1 MKPCKHLIFAFLAL
15 AMSHTVQ
22 AQSAPLD
29 RVSVQINEGI
39 LLESEITGMLKTVKA
54 NATAAGQDLPSD
66 SALRTQVIERLIM
79 TRLQMQMADRIGLH
93 IGDLQLDQTI
103 GNIAKEQKLTVEQ
116 MQVKIAQEGMSWNQY
131 REQLRE
137 EITLGE
143 IQRIQVQRRIQVSP
157 QEINN
162 LVKMI
167 EEKGLEQV
175 EFQIGHIL
183 IEVPNNPN
191 SEQLEKASKRA
202 ETVLKRVKDGDDF
215 RRTAIAASS
224 GPKAL
229 EGGVWDY
236 MNINEMPTLF
246 AEVLGS
252 AKPGDVIGPIR
263 SGAGFHIIKVLDA
276 RGLETKEVDEVRSRH
291 ILVKPSPILSEE
303 RAKAMLEKF
312 AVQIRSGDADFAAL
326 AHQYSEDPGSAAKG
340 GELGWADPSVY
351 VPAFSQTLNAL
362 EINEISEPFR
372 SSHGWH
378 IVQLEERRKTDA
390 TDKFNTNRAHQLIF
404 RRKFNE
410 ELQNWLDE
418 MRAEAYIE
426 VFEPEK
432 NRGE

>member
-1 MKPCKHLIFAFLAL
+1 MKPCKHLIFAFLTL

-22 AQSAPLD
+22 AKVEPLD
-29 RVSVQINEGI
+29 RVTVQINEGI
-39 LLESEITGMLKTVKA
+39 VLESEIASMIETVKA
-54 NATAAGQDLPSD
+54 NAISAEQALPSD
-66 SALRTQVIERLIM
+66 QALRTQVIERLIM

-103 GNIAKEQKLTVEQ
+103 SNIAKEQKLTVDQ
-116 MQVKIAQEGMSWNQY
+116 MKEKIGEEGMSWNQY
-131 REQLRE
+131 REQLRK

-162 LVKMI
+162 LVKLI
-167 EEKGLEQV
+167 EEQGLQQV

-183 IEVPNNPN
+183 IEVPSSPS
-191 SEQLEKASKRA
+191 SEELQKSSDRA
-202 ETVLKRVKDGDDF
+202 NTVLNRIKSGDDF
-215 RRTAIAASS
+215 RRTAIAASA

-236 MNINEMPTLF
+236 MNVNEMPTLF
-246 AEVLGS
+246 AEVLGG
-252 AKPGDVIGPIR
+252 AKTGDIIGPIR

-276 RGLETKEVDEVRSRH
+276 RGLQTKEIDEVRSRH
-291 ILVKPSPILSEE
+291 ILIKPSPILSEE
-303 RAKAMLEKF
+303 RAKAMLDKF
-312 AVQIRSGDADFAAL
+312 VEQIRSGDADFAAL
-326 AHQYSEDPGSAAKG
+326 ARQYSEDPGSAAKG

-351 VPAFSQTLNAL
+351 VPAFAQTLNAL
-362 EINEISEPFR
+362 EIDEISEPFR
-372 SSHGWH
+372 STHGWH

-418 MRAEAYIE
+418 MRSEAYIE
-426 VFEPEK
+426 VFDADF
-432 NRGE
+432 NRG

>member
-1 MKPCKHLIFAFLAL
+1 MKPCKHLIIAIFTL
-15 AMSHTVQ
+15 AMSHMAQ
-22 AQSAPLD
+22 AENTTLD

-39 LLESEITGMLKTVKA
+39 ILESEVTNMLATVKA
-54 NATAAGQDLPSD
+54 NATAAGQSLPSD
-66 SALRTQVIERLIM
+66 QALRTQVIERLIM

-116 MQVKIAQEGMSWNQY
+116 MRQKISSEGMSWGQY

-162 LVKMI
+162 LVSMI
-167 EEKGLEQV
+167 EEQGLKQI

-183 IEVPNNPN
+183 IEIPNNPT
-191 SEQLEKASKRA
+191 SEQLEKASNRA
-202 ETVLKRVKDGDDF
+202 NKVLGRVKDGGDF
-215 RRTAIAASS
+215 RSTAIAASA

-229 EGGVWDY
+229 EGGIWDY

-246 AEVLGS
+246 AEVLS
-252 AKPGDVIGPIR
+252 DAKKGDIIGPIR
-263 SGAGFHIIKVLDA
+263 SGAGFHIIKVMDA
-276 RGLETKEVDEVRSRH
+276 RGLQTKEVDEVRSRH

-303 RAKAMLEKF
+303 RAKAMLDKF
-312 AVQIRSGDADFAAL
+312 VKQIRAGDADFGAL
-326 AHQYSEDPGSAAKG
+326 ARQYSEDPGSGTKG
-340 GELGWADPSVY
+340 GELGWADPTSY
-351 VPAFSQTLNAL
+351 VPAFSQTLKEL
-362 EINEISEPFR
+362 KVNEISEPFR

-378 IVQLEERRKTDA
+378 IVQLEERRRTDA
-390 TDKFNTNRAHQLIF
+390 TNKFNTNKAHQLIF

-410 ELQNWLDE
+410 ELQTWLDE

-426 VFEPEK
+426 VFEADF
-432 NRGE
+432 NRG

>member
-1 MKPCKHLIFAFLAL
+1 MKPCKHLIIAILSL
-15 AMSHTVQ
+15 AMSHMALAENTT
-22 AQSAPLD
+22 LD

-39 LLESEITGMLKTVKA
+39 VLESEITNMVKTVKA
-54 NATAAGQDLPSD
+54 NATAAGQSLPSD
-66 SALRTQVIERLIM
+66 QALRTQVIERLIM

-116 MQVKIAQEGMSWNQY
+116 MKTKISSEGMSWGQY

-162 LVKMI
+162 LVTMI
-167 EEKGLEQV
+167 KEQGLKQI

-183 IEVPNNPN
+183 IEIPNNPT

-202 ETVLKRVKDGDDF
+202 NTVLERVQDGGDF
-215 RRTAIAASS
+215 RRTAIAASA

-229 EGGVWDY
+229 EGGIWDY

-246 AEVLGS
+246 AEVLS
-252 AKPGDVIGPIR
+252 DAKKDDIIGPIR
-263 SGAGFHIIKVLDA
+263 SGAGFHIIKVIDA
-276 RGLETKEVDEVRSRH
+276 RGLQTKEVDEVRSRH

-303 RAKAMLEKF
+303 RAKAMLDKF
-312 AVQIRSGDADFAAL
+312 VKQIRAGDADFSAL
-326 AHQYSEDPGSAAKG
+326 ARQYSEDPGSATKG
-340 GELGWADPSVY
+340 GELGWADPTVY
-351 VPAFSQTLNAL
+351 VPAFSQVLKEL
-362 EINEISEPFR
+362 KVNEISEPFR

-378 IVQLEERRKTDA
+378 IVQLEERRTTDA
-390 TDKFNTNRAHQLIF
+390 TDKFNTNKAHQLIF

-410 ELQNWLDE
+410 ELQAWLDE

-426 VFEPEK
+426 VFEADF
-432 NRGE
+432 NRG

>member
-1 MKPCKHLIFAFLAL
+1 MKPCKHLIIAILSL
-15 AMSHTVQ
+15 AMSHMALAENTT
-22 AQSAPLD
+22 LD

-39 LLESEITGMLKTVKA
+39 VLESEITNMVKTVKA
-54 NATAAGQDLPSD
+54 NATAAGQSLPSD
-66 SALRTQVIERLIM
+66 QALRTQVIERLIM

-116 MQVKIAQEGMSWNQY
+116 MRQKISNEGMNWGQY

-157 QEINN
+157 QEISN
-162 LVKMI
+162 LVNMI
-167 EEKGLEQV
+167 EEQGLKQI

-183 IEVPNNPN
+183 IEIPNNPT
-191 SEQLEKASKRA
+191 SEQLEKASNRA
-202 ETVLKRVKDGDDF
+202 NTVLDRVKDSGDF
-215 RRTAIAASS
+215 RRMAIAASA

-229 EGGVWDY
+229 EGGIWDY

-246 AEVLGS
+246 AEVLS
-252 AKPGDVIGPIR
+252 NAKKGDIIGPIR
-263 SGAGFHIIKVLDA
+263 SGAGFHIIKVIDA
-276 RGLETKEVDEVRSRH
+276 RGLQTKEVDEVRSRH

-303 RAKAMLEKF
+303 RAKAMLDKF
-312 AVQIRSGDADFAAL
+312 VKQIRAGDADFAAL
-326 AHQYSEDPGSAAKG
+326 ARQYSEDPGSGAKG

-351 VPAFSQTLNAL
+351 VPAFSQALNEL
-362 EINEISEPFR
+362 KVNEISEPFR

-378 IVQLEERRKTDA
+378 IVQLEERRTTDA
-390 TDKFNTNRAHQLIF
+390 TDKFNTNKAHQLIF

-410 ELQNWLDE
+410 ELQAWLDE

-426 VFEPEK
+426 VFEADF
-432 NRGE
+432 NRG

>member
-1 MKPCKHLIFAFLAL
+1 MKPCKHLIIAILSL
-15 AMSHTVQ
+15 AMSHMALAENTT
-22 AQSAPLD
+22 LD

-39 LLESEITGMLKTVKA
+39 VLESEITNMVKTVKA
-54 NATAAGQDLPSD
+54 NATAAGQSLPSD
-66 SALRTQVIERLIM
+66 QALRTQVIERLIM

-116 MQVKIAQEGMSWNQY
+116 MKTKISSEGMSWGQY

-162 LVKMI
+162 LVTMI
-167 EEKGLEQV
+167 EEQGLKQI

-183 IEVPNNPN
+183 IEIPNNPT

-202 ETVLKRVKDGDDF
+202 NTVLERVQDGGDF
-215 RRTAIAASS
+215 RRTAIAASA

-229 EGGVWDY
+229 EGGIWDY

-246 AEVLGS
+246 AEVLS
-252 AKPGDVIGPIR
+252 DAKKDDIIGPIR
-263 SGAGFHIIKVLDA
+263 SGAGFHIIKVIDA
-276 RGLETKEVDEVRSRH
+276 RGLQTKEVDEVRSRH

-303 RAKAMLEKF
+303 RAKAMLDKF
-312 AVQIRSGDADFAAL
+312 VKQIRAGDADFSAL
-326 AHQYSEDPGSAAKG
+326 ARQYSEDPGSATKG
-340 GELGWADPSVY
+340 GELGWADPTVY
-351 VPAFSQTLNAL
+351 VPAFSQVLNEL
-362 EINEISEPFR
+362 KVNEISEPFR

-378 IVQLEERRKTDA
+378 IVQLEERRTTDA
-390 TDKFNTNRAHQLIF
+390 TDKFNTNKAHQLIF

-410 ELQNWLDE
+410 ELQAWLDE

-426 VFEPEK
+426 VFEADF
-432 NRGE
+432 NRG

>member
-1 MKPCKHLIFAFLAL
+1 MKPCKQLIFAFLTLAL
-15 AMSHTVQ
+15 SHTVQ
-22 AQSAPLD
+22 AANEPLD

-39 LLESEITGMLKTVKA
+39 VLESEITNMLKTVKS
-54 NATAAGQDLPSD
+54 NATAAGQSLPSD
-66 SALRTQVIERLIM
+66 QALRTQVIERLIM

-103 GNIAKEQKLTVEQ
+103 GNIAKEQQMTTEQ
-116 MQVKIAQEGMSWNQY
+116 MKQKISAEGMSWSQY

-162 LVKMI
+162 LVAMI
-167 EEKGLEQV
+167 EEQGLKQI

-183 IEVPNNPN
+183 IEIPSNPN
-191 SEQLEKASKRA
+191 SEQLEQSSNRA
-202 ETVLKRVKDGDDF
+202 NTVLKRINDGADF
-215 RRTAIAASS
+215 RRTAIAASA

-229 EGGVWDY
+229 EGGIWDY
-236 MNINEMPTLF
+236 MNVNEMPTLF
-246 AEVLGS
+246 AEVLS
-252 AKPGDVIGPIR
+252 DAKPGDVIGPIR
-263 SGAGFHIIKVLDA
+263 SGAGFHIIKVMDA
-276 RGLETKEVDEVRSRH
+276 RGLQTKEVDEVRSRH

-303 RAKAMLEKF
+303 RAKAMLDNF
-312 AVQIRSGDADFAAL
+312 VSQIRAGDADFAAL
-326 AHQYSEDPGSAAKG
+326 ARQYSEDPGSAAKG

-351 VPAFSQTLNAL
+351 VPAFSQTLNEL

-390 TDKFNTNRAHQLIF
+390 TDQFNTNKAHQLIF

-426 VFEPEK
+426 VFDADF
-432 NRGE
+432 NRG